1 LNSEIARSVKVM
13 KVINEHLQEKEC
25 NHNIKTIMKEA
36 LEENKRAVLITA
48 PTQAQ
53 AINPRSNRNDYRD

>member
-1 LNSEIARSVKVM
+1 M